1 MKVSLNWLNEYFS
14 EKINHH
20 DLVEKFNLMSQEVS
34 GLEKLLDIEG
44 LVIGHVKAM
53 AKHVDADKL
62 NVCQVDV
69 GDEVLQI
76 ICGAPNVD
84 VNQKVI
90 VAKIGCVLPGNFKIK
105 RAKIR
110 GVESHGMI
118 CSLAELGLQEFD
130 MDEKGI
136 YVLDANALVG
146 KDPLDFLGLN
156 DYVFELDLTA
166 NRSDLLSV
174 RGIAYDTACLLDYEL
189 LLKEPEVS
197 RENRE
202 NPVNVYT
209 KTRGSSCYYGQ
220 LLENIKIKES
230 PYWMKSRL
238 IASGIRPINNVVD
251 ITNYV
256 MLEYGQPLHAFDY
269 DKIGTDRI
277 IVRRALTGEKIVT
290 LDGETRELL
299 DSDLVIT
306 DGEKPI
312 ALAGVMGGL
321 DTEIDESS
329 CKVLLE
335 SAVFDPVRVR
345 RTAARLN
352 LKSESSTRFEKGIDS
367 TKTLEAL
374 NRALELLVQYA
385 DALVIG
391 KPSFYNQVSTDE
403 KVIRITLEK
412 LNQVTGS
419 TYNLA
424 EVEDVFR
431 RLRFKYRLRNDEFK
445 VYIPH
450 RRPMESYQDLIEE
463 IVRIHGY
470 DKIGITL
477 PVTPTQGGLNEKQR
491 FRRKVRE
498 YFVGKGFFETKTY
511 SLVTEEMA
519 VKFDNKALETIRI
532 MNPLTKEREYLRHSQ
547 LPSLIHVLTYNQSRK
562 IDDVMIFEMGKGY
575 FVDEEVEKL
584 SFLLKGRLNSS
595 LWQKDLGKVDFYL
608 LKGLIETLLKSL
620 KISNYEFIV
629 PEVLQANLHPG
640 ISANL
645 VIAGV
650 TVGYLGKLHPEEE
663 HKLGIND
670 IFVSELDLDQLF
682 KASENKNITYKEV
695 SKYPSIKRDLALLVR
710 KEISGKDLIET
721 INKINKSILKN
732 VEIFD
737 VYEDSTMENEL
748 SIALS
753 LEFSRNDRTLETKEV
768 DEAIEK
774 ILNKLKE
781 DLNITIRG

>member
-1 MKVSLNWLNEYFS
+1 MKVSINWLNEYFS
-14 EKINHH
+14 EKINHQE
-20 DLVEKFNLMSQEVS
+20 LVEKFNLMSQEVS
-34 GLEKLLDIEG
+34 GLEKLINVAG
-44 LVIGHVKAM
+44 LVIGHVKAIT
-53 AKHVDADKL
+53 KHEDADKL
-62 NVCQVDV
+62 NVCQVDI
-69 GDEVLQI
+69 GDELLQI

-90 VAKIGCVLPGNFKIK
+90 VAKIGCILPGNFKIK
-105 RAKIR
+105 KAKIR

-118 CSLAELGLQEFD
+118 CSLAELGIQEFD

-136 YVLDANALVG
+136 YVLDSNAKVG
-146 KDPLDFLGLN
+146 KDPLEFLGLN

-166 NRSDLLSV
+166 NRADLLSV

-189 LLKEPEVS
+189 LLKEPKVI

-269 DKIGTDRI
+269 DKIGTDKI
-277 IVRRALTGEKIVT
+277 IVRRAKNGEKLVT
-290 LDGETRELL
+290 LDGELRELL

-306 DGEKPI
+306 DGDKPI

-321 DTEIDESS
+321 DTEIDENS

-335 SAVFDPVRVR
+335 SAAFDPVRVR

-352 LKSESSTRFEKGIDS
+352 LKSESSTRFEKGVDS

-374 NRALELLVQYA
+374 DRACELLVKYA

-391 KPSFYNQVSTDE
+391 KPSFYNQVSSEE
-403 KVIRITLEK
+403 KVIEITIEK

-419 TYNLA
+419 NYDLV
-424 EVEDVFR
+424 EVEEVFR
-431 RLRFKYRLRNDEFK
+431 RLRFRYKLRNNEFK
-445 VYIPH
+445 VYIPN
-450 RRPMESYQDLIEE
+450 RRPMESYQDLVEE

-477 PVTPTQGGLNEKQR
+477 PITPTQGGLNEKQR
-491 FRRKVRE
+491 FRRKIRE
-498 YFVGKGFFETKTY
+498 YFVEKGFFETKTY

-519 VKFDNKALETIRI
+519 VGFDNERLETIKI

-547 LPSLIHVLTYNQSRK
+547 LPSLINVLAYNQSRK

-575 FVDEEVEKL
+575 FIDGEVEKL
-584 SFLLKGRLNSS
+584 SLLLKGRFNPL
-595 LWQKDLGKVDFYL
+595 LWQKDQGKVDFYL
-608 LKGLIETLLKSL
+608 LKGLLETLLKSL
-620 KISNYEFIV
+620 KISDYEFLV
-629 PEVLQANLHPG
+629 PEEAQVNLHPG

-645 VIAGV
+645 FVLGEK
-650 TVGYLGKLHPEEE
+650 VGYLGKLHPEEE
-663 HKLGIND
+663 HKLGVND
-670 IFVSELDLDQLF
+670 VFVSELDLDKLF
-682 KASENKNITYKEV
+682 KASENKVITYQEV
-695 SKYPSIKRDLALLVR
+695 SKYPSIKRDLALLVS
-710 KEISGKDLIET
+710 KDISSKTLVESIIKT
-721 INKINKSILKN
+721 NKSILKN
-732 VEIFD
+732 VELFD
-737 VYEDSTMENEL
+737 VYQDSSMENEL

-753 LEFSRNDRTLETKEV
+753 LEFSRSDRTLETKEV
-768 DEAIEK
+768 DEAIAK
-774 ILNKLKE
+774 ILNKLKQ
-781 DLNITIRG
+781 DLNITIRA